1 MDITETC
8 DIYFRSGPVRAGER
22 GITGVEGAGGGR
34 GGGRRPPAYRGGIQ
48 ARRVDQ
54 QDAGRHCQ
62 HPSLAH
68 ASAHSTVTTQT
79 ICLFPM
85 AYVISDV
92 AVFKPSSCQCPQ

>member
-1 MDITETC
+1 
-8 DIYFRSGPVRAGER
+8 
-22 GITGVEGAGGGR
+22 
-34 GGGRRPPAYRGGIQ
+34 
-48 ARRVDQ
+48 VDQ

>member
-1 MDITETC
+1 
-8 DIYFRSGPVRAGER
+8 
-22 GITGVEGAGGGR
+22 
-34 GGGRRPPAYRGGIQ
+34 
-48 ARRVDQ
+48 VDQ

-85 AYVISDV
+85 IYVMSAV
-92 AVFKPSSCQCPQ
+92 AICRQFDCFKSNYFPSVFILR